1 MSTFDPPPPLVRF
14 LYRKNF
20 KFSIDC
26 SLLADPLPPP
36 PDEHTFWMA
45 PKSAMNEGKTYLTSF
60 TPSSFYNLSFAA
72 HSEGDD
78 LIFVLSDVVGPS
90 LVDEYEPTLCWW
102 VFLVRAWRN
111 FDGFSIQCNLSRFE
125 DNVEIKFRE
134 SETPW
139 SVKYLETHWW
149 CGFDWNK

>member
-1 MSTFDPPPPLVRF
+1 MLIQLITCFAS
-14 LYRKNF
+14 
-20 KFSIDC
+20 
-26 SLLADPLPPP
+26 
-36 PDEHTFWMA
+36 
-45 PKSAMNEGKTYLTSF
+45 
-60 TPSSFYNLSFAA
+60 SSFHNLSFFV

-78 LIFVLSDVVGPS
+78 LRFVLSDVVGPS
-90 LVDEYEPTLCWW
+90 LVDEYEPTLCGW

-134 SETPW
+134 FETPW

-149 CGFDWNK
+149 CGFAWIKWKCRKRLFPHFDSTNLSFYLGKCFLVTVVYAFP